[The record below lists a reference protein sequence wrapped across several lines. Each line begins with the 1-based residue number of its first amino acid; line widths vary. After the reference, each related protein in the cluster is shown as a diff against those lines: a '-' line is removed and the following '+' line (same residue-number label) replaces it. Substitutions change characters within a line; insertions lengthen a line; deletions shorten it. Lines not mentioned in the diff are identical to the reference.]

1 MSAGSG
7 LWGRVRPAQWALSA
21 PLPMMF
27 DLAAVTKP
35 VERPAVFLD
44 KDGTLV
50 VDVPFNTDPERV
62 RFTPEAPQA
71 LQRLAQAGFLLIVVT
86 NQPGLATGRL
96 SRQDFATMQRALEQ
110 RVLAEA
116 GVALDGWFTCPHS
129 PGPGGVPR
137 CLCRKPAAGLLR
149 QARTAHG
156 VDLARS
162 WMVGDMLDDVE
173 AGRRAGCRT
182 VLLDVGNETVWRRS
196 PLREPDHRCR
206 TLAEAAELIVARRD
220 TGTARIVAAEGDLL
234 PP

>member
-1 MSAGSG
+1 MNTNLG
-7 LWGRVRPAQWALSA
+7 LWGRARPTKWELST
-21 PLPMMF
+21 PLPMLL

-35 VERPAVFLD
+35 ADRPAVFLD

-50 VDVPFNTDPERV
+50 VDAPFDTDPQRI
-62 RFTPEAPQA
+62 RFTPQAPQA
-71 LQRLAQAGFLLIVVT
+71 LRRLAQAGFLLIVVT

-96 SRQDFATMQRALEQ
+96 SRQDFAAMQRALEQ
-110 RVLAEA
+110 RVLEQA
-116 GVALDGWFTCPHS
+116 GVPLDGWFTCPHP
-129 PGPGGVPR
+129 PGPEGLPR

-156 VDLARS
+156 VDFARS

-182 VLLDVGNETVWRRS
+182 VLLDVGNETAWRRS
-196 PLREPDHRCR
+196 PLREPDHRCT

-220 TGTARIVAAEGDLL
+220 TGAACIVPCEDDPLQR
-234 PP
+234 